1 MFRGVAFLS
10 NPRIAS
16 VIRVKDE
23 PSLPCDPP
31 LFGVNKGNAIKRVHG
46 SGILNHKLFRFFV
59 VGTDYAMASHYPYF
73 TIRQRADT
81 VEIKEMGP
89 SEIKRRHAGL
99 RLGMD
104 NPNKKSRQ

>member
-31 LFGVNKGNAIKRVHG
+31 LFGVNKGNAIKSVHS

-59 VGTDYAMASHYPYF
+59 VGANCTMASHYPYF
-73 TIRQRADT
+73 TIRQWADT
-81 VEIKEMGP
+81 VKIIKIGL
-89 SEIKRRHAGL
+89 SEIKRLYAGL

-104 NPNKKSRQ
+104 NANKKSRQ